1 MGGAL
6 VYFQPYKVPDLW
18 HDIALFVEM
27 FLSSRFST
35 KPQVEIGEVENED
48 DDDTCDD
55 DKNYGKGMKV
65 RNLSSVKLSLQY

>member
-1 MGGAL
+1 
-6 VYFQPYKVPDLW
+6 
-18 HDIALFVEM
+18 M